1 MSRRIAT
8 ETDLRRASRRELLK
22 LFPVGLA
29 AAFLFKQPQLWL
41 LKKGLALSD
50 AASELASGHGS
61 RASEFDSSDVA
72 PFEKFPYNY
81 WDVADPR
88 IDLAR
93 WTLTVEGLVQ
103 HPGAYRLADLQRL
116 PKHEQNT
123 RHVCVE
129 GWDVIGNFGGTRL
142 SEVLSMVGADTSAK
156 YLYFECGDDFYQS
169 IDMQSALHPQT
180 LACWEMYGRPLNRGH
195 GAPLRIV
202 IPTKLG
208 YKQPKYVEKIV
219 VTNVPHRGHRGY
231 WEDQGYS
238 WFGGL

>member
-1 MSRRIAT
+1 VRRKIRT
-8 ETDLRRASRRELLK
+8 ENDLRSASRRELLK
-22 LFPVGLA
+22 LLPLGLFGV
-29 AAFLFKQPQLWL
+29 FLFKEPQQWL
-41 LKKGLALSD
+41 LKRGLRFSD
-50 AASELASGHGS
+50 AVSQLTFRHGS
-61 RASEFDSSDVA
+61 LAQEFRSSQVT
-72 PFEKFPYNY
+72 PIGNFPYNF
-81 WDVADPR
+81 WDVADPE
-88 IDLAR
+88 IDLDR
-93 WTLTVEGLVQ
+93 WSLAVEGLV
-103 HPGAYRLADLQRL
+103 HRPGNYKLADLQTL
-116 PKHEQNT
+116 PKREQNT

-156 YLYFECGDDFYQS
+156 YLYFECGDHYYQS

-208 YKQPKYVEKIV
+208 YKQPKYVERLV
-219 VTNVPHRGHRGY
+219 VTNALHPAHRGY

-238 WFGGL
+238 WYGGL